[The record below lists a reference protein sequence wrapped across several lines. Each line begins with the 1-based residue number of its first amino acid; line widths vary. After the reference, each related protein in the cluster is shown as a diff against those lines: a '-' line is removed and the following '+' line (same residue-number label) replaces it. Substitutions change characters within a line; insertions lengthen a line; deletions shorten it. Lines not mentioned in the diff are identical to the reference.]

1 VSFFMRSVTRF
12 MSDNR
17 QRPAATAAADF
28 ERLLRPHVAALYRY
42 AYRWTAAQD
51 RAEDLVQEVL
61 TRVYPRCAE
70 LGQLDQIRPWLLRV
84 MYRIFVDELR
94 RERRSPVRSTSDVFA
109 TGEAEAD
116 GFEYGVAPGPEP
128 AEEAE
133 RELTQRRLLAAWERL
148 ADDHRVVLS
157 LHDIEGYSLTELAP
171 LLDVP
176 VGTLKSRL
184 HRARARM
191 RELLAVEPF
200 ELPARVCR

>member
-1 VSFFMRSVTRF
+1 MRPVIPV
-12 MSDNR
+12 MSDCR
-17 QRPAATAAADF
+17 KRLSSSAAADF
-28 ERLLRPHVAALYRY
+28 ERLLRPHVAVLYRY

-70 LGQLDQIRPWLLRV
+70 LERLDQVRPWLLRV
-84 MYRIFVDELR
+84 MYRIFVDQLR
-94 RERRSPVRSTSDVFA
+94 RERRSPVISASEVFTA
-109 TGEAEAD
+109 GDEEEDDFDCA
-116 GFEYGVAPGPEP
+116 VAPEPGP

-133 RELTQRRLLAAWERL
+133 RALTQRRLLAAWERL

-184 HRARARM
+184 HRARARL

-200 ELPARVCR
+200 ELPARVYR